1 MKQRRLRRAAF
12 TLIELLVVMAIIAT
26 LMGLLL
32 PAVQKIREAAYRTE
46 CRNNLRQLALACAK
60 SDSDFRYFP
69 TGGVIY
75 SKLST
80 LPRVNAANNQPYT
93 GKDQVWSWA
102 YQVLPNMEQDNL
114 WALGATFDAQVLA
127 SPFKSMTCP
136 SRRAPTIYEASPTSR
151 HFLIDY
157 AGNGG
162 YVDTSVNKTAAN
174 TGIFVET
181 TYATT
186 TGLTPTT
193 VSQGRIRN
201 GSSNTMLIGE
211 KSVSVP
217 GNVGG
222 IDDGD
227 KISGYYGYGYHS
239 IRYANSNP
247 RQDGAVPVTA
257 QDTNFYY
264 GSAHPGGMNAAFC
277 DGSVKTITYGI
288 GLDVFKAISDRN
300 NTVPKDLSDI
310 H

>member
-1 MKQRRLRRAAF
+1 
-12 TLIELLVVMAIIAT
+12 
-26 LMGLLL
+26 
-32 PAVQKIREAAYRTE
+32 
-46 CRNNLRQLALACAK
+46 
-60 SDSDFRYFP
+60 
-69 TGGVIY
+69 
-75 SKLST
+75 
-80 LPRVNAANNQPYT
+80 
-93 GKDQVWSWA
+93 
-102 YQVLPNMEQDNL
+102 
-114 WALGATFDAQVLA
+114 
-127 SPFKSMTCP
+127 
-136 SRRAPTIYEASPTSR
+136 
-151 HFLIDY
+151 
-157 AGNGG
+157 
-162 YVDTSVNKTAAN
+162 
-174 TGIFVET
+174 
-181 TYATT
+181 
-186 TGLTPTT
+186 
-193 VSQGRIRN
+193 
-201 GSSNTMLIGE
+201 MLIGE